1 MTLDLEI
8 VERRKSLDSSTKY
21 LMHLGDGIC
30 VEAIAF
36 TLEDLPHICISTQA
50 GCNVGCP
57 FCETGKTKTRR
68 NLSAAEIT
76 GQVTSAAADLGLS
89 CASKPAFHDVSVAGM
104 GEALLNFDALVEGA
118 QSLKATRVTEKVTV
132 TTSGIVPR
140 IRQLASAPIDQLT
153 ISLHATTDA
162 VRNRLVPVNRKYP
175 IVQLIA
181 AAKEFGMAKG
191 SKVIANYLLFR
202 DINDSPEDLGRLVD
216 LLDPA
221 TFDIHLKYWNPV
233 DGSGFVPS
241 QNFEMFLA
249 ELLRH
254 GFSARISRSAGTD
267 IEGGC
272 GQLRARAAA
281 DAFRPAIAAGVSQS
295 LSLPTPQ

>member
-1 MTLDLEI
+1 MALEI
-8 VERRKSLDSSTKY
+8 VERRKSLDGSTKY
-21 LMHLGDGIC
+21 LMHLGGGIC

-68 NLSAAEIT
+68 NLSAAEIS
-76 GQVTSAAADLGLS
+76 GQVFSAAVDLGYS
-89 CASKPAFHDVSVAGM
+89 SESRTAFYDVSVAGM

-118 QSLKATRVTEKVTV
+118 ALLKAARLTERVTV
-132 TTSGIVPR
+132 TTSGVVPG
-140 IRQLASAPIDQLT
+140 IRQLASTPIDQLT

-162 VRNRLVPVNRKYP
+162 VRNRLVPINKKYR
-175 IVQLIA
+175 IIELIA
-181 AAKEFGMAKG
+181 AAKEFGAAKG

-202 DINDSPEDLGRLVD
+202 DINDSPDDLGRLVG
-216 LLDPA
+216 LLDPSV
-221 TFDIHLKYWNPV
+221 FDVHLKYWNAI
-233 DGSGFVPS
+233 GGTEFVPS
-241 QNFEMFLA
+241 QNFDMFLA

-272 GQLRARAAA
+272 GQLRAR
-281 DAFRPAIAAGVSQS
+281 IAG
-295 LSLPTPQ
+295 